1 MKKHNSEKATLATM
15 KNILTAYEVFVL
27 GNNQDMQVT
36 KQWRRTEGQLWL
48 RRAAVIRVLHW
59 QDLLTNAKDNKM
71 VSQRMAA

>member
-15 KNILTAYEVFVL
+15 KNILSAYEVFVL

-59 QDLLTNAKDNKM
+59 QDLLTNAKDNQM

>member
-59 QDLLTNAKDNKM
+59 QDLLTNAKDNQM

>member
-1 MKKHNSEKATLATM
+1 MKKHNSEKTTLATM
-15 KNILTAYEVFVL
+15 KNILSAYEVFVL

-59 QDLLTNAKDNKM
+59 QDLLTNAKDNQM